1 MPEPVTYG
9 ADDTIE
15 GARAPVRV
23 LLIEDDGPVSCE
35 VALYLCDG
43 GFEVVVADNGTD
55 GLARALRGDVA
66 AILLDGMLPGMDG
79 MDLLRRL
86 RARDTSTPVMM
97 LTARDSVG
105 ERVDGLDAGANDY
118 LVKPF
123 ALAELLARVRAL
135 IRGAAHRPS
144 GPVLRVGSIEIDTT
158 RHIVRRHGTTVTLQ
172 PREFRFLLELAQQP
186 GIAVP
191 RAVLL
196 ERVWD
201 YHFDPKTKILE
212 THVSRLR
219 AKLNA
224 GGGSDVIET
233 VRNIGYRLLA
243 DAAPDAG

>member
-1 MPEPVTYG
+1 MPEPVTCG
-9 ADDTIE
+9 ADATID
-15 GARAPVRV
+15 GAPAPVRV
-23 LLIEDDGPVSCE
+23 LLIEDDAAVSGE
-35 VALYLCDG
+35 VAPYLRDG
-43 GFEVVVADNGTD
+43 GFEVVVADNGVD

-86 RARDTSTPVMM
+86 RAHDTSTPVMM

-135 IRGAAHRPS
+135 VRGAAYRSP
-144 GPVLRVGSIEIDTT
+144 GPILRVGSIDIDTA
-158 RHIVRRHGTTVTLQ
+158 RHVVRRHGTTVTLQ

-201 YHFDPKTKILE
+201 YRFDPKTKILE

-224 GGGSDVIET
+224 CGGGDVIET
-233 VRNIGYRLLA
+233 ARNIGYRLLA
-243 DAAPDAG
+243 DEDVARG